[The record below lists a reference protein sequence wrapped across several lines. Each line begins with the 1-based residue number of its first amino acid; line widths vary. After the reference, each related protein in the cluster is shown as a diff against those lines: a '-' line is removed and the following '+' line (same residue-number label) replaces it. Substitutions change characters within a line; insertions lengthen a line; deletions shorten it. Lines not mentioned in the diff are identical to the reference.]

1 MDHLQ
6 IKNLVTIINLGS
18 LSFEIYY
25 KENKLISNSGYFQN
39 FKHQLNSIS
48 KSTAAHSTL
57 TLDNRSSCKLK
68 KGTDGYLKIEKGL
81 KILKKTVV
89 FEKNYW
95 KIIASHDGYNKD
107 YGTNS

>member
-1 MDHLQ
+1 M
-6 IKNLVTIINLGS
+6 KNKFDKFWCNKNIILSADIGPSPDKKFSSDYQSGS

-48 KSTAAHSTL
+48 KSTATHSTL

-68 KGTDGYLKIEKGL
+68 KDTNGYLKIEKGL
-81 KILKKTVV
+81 VKLT
-89 FEKNYW
+89 
-95 KIIASHDGYNKD
+95 S
-107 YGTNS
+107 